1 MKRLLRWGG
10 LAISISTYVAL
21 TIWTNTS
28 AGRIAISKGESATRA
43 GMQAFWILVYIGVG
57 MFFASWILPRRRP
70 DHHGS
75 GEKKQP
81 VKDSQQSSTT
91 STPASGTESK
101 PPSEE
106 VMQRVARHLRGEIE
120 SGNLRPR
127 RSAPPPPAKENPE
140 E

>member
-28 AGRIAISKGESATRA
+28 AGRTAISRGESAARA
-43 GMQAFWILVYIGVG
+43 AMQPFWWLIYIGVG

-81 VKDSQQSSTT
+81 VKDSQQSSTIST
-91 STPASGTESK
+91 SQSDRPHTA
-101 PPSEE
+101 PSPEE
-106 VMQRVARHLRGEIE
+106 MQRAVQHLKAEIL

-127 RSAPPPPAKENPE
+127 RSSPDPAEENPE